1 VGRLSSAMAI
11 AVAVPMVAALVAGC
25 TGKAPA
31 PRPAPEPAVPRV
43 HRLDGRY
50 TVHGIFKHR
59 NYGAPCK
66 AADAGYADI
75 HPGTPVVVR
84 DTSGAVVGS
93 ATLGAGSL
101 RQQPLR
107 GRDDDCLFQFSLTV
121 PDRAEYRIEV
131 SIRGAVAFSKADLER
146 ARWTAN
152 LTIGAYTAF
161 GGD

>member
-1 VGRLSSAMAI
+1 MRRLSKVMVL
-11 AVAVPMVAALVAGC
+11 AVVVLAALVAGC

-31 PRPAPEPAVPRV
+31 PKASKPAVPQV
-43 HRLDGRY
+43 HRLDGTY
-50 TVHGIFKHR
+50 TVHGIFRHR
-59 NYGAPCK
+59 NYGAPCV

-75 HPGTPVVVR
+75 HAGTPVVAR

-93 ATLGAGSL
+93 ATLGDGVL

-107 GRDDDCLFQFSLTV
+107 GRDDDCLFRFSLTV
-121 PDRAEYRIEV
+121 PGRAEYRIEV
-131 SIRGAVAFSKADLER
+131 SSRGTVAFSQADLER
-146 ARWTAN
+146 SHWTAN